1 LYSLRTWLILHG
13 KGGMMLL
20 VGILSAL
27 GLLLLALKAGGRKTI
42 GNDIYVDVLITV
54 TLMVCFYG
62 TFSGMTAAMVG
73 GLTASLV
80 LFVLKKTMTHEVLE
94 VKKVNKVL
102 MTKPFNVSVPTVKT
116 GWRKVEPTWRK

>member
-13 KGGMMLL
+13 KGGTMLL

>member
-1 LYSLRTWLILHG
+1 MYSLRTWLILHG

-80 LFVLKKTMTHEVLE
+80 LFVLKKTMTHEKLVVEKQKIELPLGY
-94 VKKVNKVL
+94 NKH
-102 MTKPFNVSVPTVKT
+102 FPTIIYRNHYLCRYT
-116 GWRKVEPTWRK
+116 A

>member
-1 LYSLRTWLILHG
+1 
-13 KGGMMLL
+13 MLL

-42 GNDIYVDVLITV
+42 GHDIFVDVLITV

-73 GLTASLV
+73 GLTASIV
-80 LFVLKKTMTHEVLE
+80 LFLMKKTMTHEKLQFTT
-94 VKKVNKVL
+94 KKVDL
-102 MTKPFNVSVPTVKT
+102 PFGGKIPRPHAEWKT
-116 GWRKVEPTWRK
+116 IDPQWRK

>member
-1 LYSLRTWLILHG
+1 
-13 KGGMMLL
+13 MMLL

-42 GNDIYVDVLITV
+42 GNDIFVDVLITV

-62 TFSGMTAAMVG
+62 TFSGMAAAMVG

-80 LFVLKKTMTHEVLE
+80 LFVLKKTMTHEKLVVEKQKIELPLGMKIIKPR
-94 VKKVNKVL
+94 VRWKTIYPRKKY
-102 MTKPFNVSVPTVKT
+102 
-116 GWRKVEPTWRK
+116 G

>member
-1 LYSLRTWLILHG
+1 LHG

-80 LFVLKKTMTHEVLE
+80 LFVLKKTMTHEKLVVEKQKIELPLGM
-94 VKKVNKVL
+94 KII
-102 MTKPFNVSVPTVKT
+102 KPRVRWKT
-116 GWRKVEPTWRK
+116 IYPRRKYG

>member
-1 LYSLRTWLILHG
+1 MRIWRFLHG

-20 VGILSAL
+20 VGIVSAL

-42 GNDIYVDVLITV
+42 GHDIFVDVLITV

-80 LFVLKKTMTHEVLE
+80 LFVLKKTVVHETLE
-94 VKKVNKVL
+94 FRKDTKTL
-102 MTKPFNVSVPTVKT
+102 FTKPFNVSIPTVRAEWQTKQPQ
-116 GWRKVEPTWRK
+116 WRK

>member
-1 LYSLRTWLILHG
+1 MYSLRTWLILHG

-42 GNDIYVDVLITV
+42 GNDIFVDVLITV

>member
-1 LYSLRTWLILHG
+1 
-13 KGGMMLL
+13 MLL

-42 GNDIYVDVLITV
+42 GNDIFVDVLITV

-73 GLTASLV
+73 GLTASRV

-94 VKKVNKVL
+94 VKKVNKVV
-102 MTKPFNVSVPTVKT
+102 MTKPFNVKVPTVKT
-116 GWRKVEPTWRK
+116 GWRRVEPSWRK

>member
-1 LYSLRTWLILHG
+1 
-13 KGGMMLL
+13 MLL

-42 GNDIYVDVLITV
+42 GHDIFVDVLITV

-73 GLTASLV
+73 GLTASIV
-80 LFVLKKTMTHEVLE
+80 LFVMKKTMTHEKLE
-94 VKKVNKVL
+94 VTKQDKVI
-102 MTKPFNVSVPTVKT
+102 MSKPFTVKVPTVKT
-116 GWRKVEPTWRK
+116 GWQRVEPTWRK

>member
-1 LYSLRTWLILHG
+1 
-13 KGGMMLL
+13 MLL

-80 LFVLKKTMTHEVLE
+80 LFVLKKTMTHEKLVVEKQKIELPLGM
-94 VKKVNKVL
+94 KII
-102 MTKPFNVSVPTVKT
+102 KPRVRWKT
-116 GWRKVEPTWRK
+116 IYPRRKYG

>member
-1 LYSLRTWLILHG
+1 
-13 KGGMMLL
+13 MLL

-42 GNDIYVDVLITV
+42 GNDIFVDVLITV

-80 LFVLKKTMTHEVLE
+80 LFFLKKTMVHEKLVVE
-94 VKKVNKVL
+94 KSSKTIIN
-102 MTKPFNVSVPTVKT
+102 KPFDVRLPTLSVKWKTVDPD
-116 GWRKVEPTWRK
+116 WRK

>member
-1 LYSLRTWLILHG
+1 
-13 KGGMMLL
+13 MLL

-42 GNDIYVDVLITV
+42 GNDIFVDVLITV

-73 GLTASLV
+73 GLTASIV
-80 LFVLKKTMTHEVLE
+80 LFIMKKTMTHEKLTV
-94 VKKVNKVL
+94 VKEKVEFPLGMKMVKPKVIW
-102 MTKPFNVSVPTVKT
+102 KTVQPD
-116 GWRKVEPTWRK
+116 WRKE